1 MPSIISGTGDL
12 EMNSRGV
19 PGLIELTVLGEG
31 RERAFVCFFDKHQE
45 SILGLFLFKVKQ
57 F

>member
-19 PGLIELTVLGEG
+19 PGLIELTVLGEEG
-31 RERAFVCFFDKHQE
+31 VVDKCNIHFIFV
-45 SILGLFLFKVKQ
+45 
-57 F
+57 